1 MDYVKADLI
10 DPNLKA
16 KEKGQKIIDFIVAT
30 SKLIEKRK
38 SSKNEKDV
46 KLVKTVPQKVGEVR
60 FVSAVE

>member
-10 DPNLKA
+10 DPNLHA

-38 SSKNEKDV
+38 SAKNEKDV

-60 FVSAVE
+60 FPSTVE